1 MPSPRY
7 IREIPQR
14 YRLEAGKCKGCGKIF
29 FPPRLVCNKCGSQ
42 DFEKVTLPENG
53 KIITFTIIRVA
64 PAQFEAEVP
73 YAIAIVELEN
83 RVRITTQVVDCKPE
97 DLEIGKQVKLVF
109 RKVQE
114 EGKTGIILYGYKAVL
129 V

>member
-7 IREIPQR
+7 HREIPQR
-14 YRLEAGKCKGCGKIF
+14 YRLEAEKCMKCGKIL
-29 FPPRLVCNKCGSQ
+29 FPPRLICPECGSKI
-42 DFEKVTLPENG
+42 FEKVILPENG

-64 PAQFEAEVP
+64 PEEFATQVP
-73 YAIAIVELEN
+73 YCIAVVELEN

-97 DLEIGKQVKLVF
+97 DIEIGKSVMLVF

-114 EGKTGIILYGYKAVL
+114 EGKTGIICYGYKAVL